1 MKTFASCKDM
11 FRPRN
16 GANHYHVINSEIDI
30 YFWNTGK
37 NANFL
42 VTAGY
47 SKFNKKQK
55 SFSKGP
61 AAREA
66 AIDYA
71 LALKDRYPGTW

>member
-1 MKTFASCKDM
+1 MKTFANCKSL
-11 FRPRN
+11 FRPRT
-16 GANHYHVINSEIDI
+16 GNHYHLINSEIDI

-55 SFSKGP
+55 SFSKGEQ
-61 AAREA
+61 ARED
-66 AIDYA
+66 AINYA
-71 LALKDRYPGTW
+71 ISLINEYPGRW